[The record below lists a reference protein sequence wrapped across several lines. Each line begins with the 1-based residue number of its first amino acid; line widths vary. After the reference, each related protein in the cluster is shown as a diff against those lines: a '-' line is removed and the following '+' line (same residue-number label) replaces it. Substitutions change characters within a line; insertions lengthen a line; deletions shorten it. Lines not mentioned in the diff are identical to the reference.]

1 MCTFS
6 SLIEV
11 MDTLRSEKGCPWDR
25 EQTLESLREYL
36 IEESYEVLDKI
47 HRSDFHGLMEELGD
61 LLFEIIFL
69 AKIASDMGKFTI
81 FDVIEEIR
89 EKMIRRHPHVFGES
103 QFDTSDEVSINWHKI
118 KETEENKRYDS
129 ILGGVPKNLPALF
142 RSFKL
147 TKKAARV
154 NFDWEKVEQIFEKL
168 DEEVAEFRTALEKRD
183 REEIEAEMGDIL
195 FAAAN
200 IARFV
205 KVNPEI
211 ALVKANARFEK
222 RFHNMESRLED
233 NGLNIENTPF
243 ELMEKL
249 WEESKKP

>member
-11 MDTLRSEKGCPWDR
+11 MDTLRSEKGFPWDR

-222 RFHNMESRLED
+222 RFHYMESRLED

>member
-69 AKIASDMGKFTI
+69 AKIASDLGKFTI
-81 FDVIEEIR
+81 FDVIEEIH

-129 ILGGVPKNLPALF
+129 ILGGVPKSLPALF

-154 NFDWEKVEQIFEKL
+154 NFDWERVEQIFEKL

-205 KVNPEI
+205 KINPEI

-222 RFHNMESRLED
+222 RFHYMENRLED
-233 NGLNIENTPF
+233 NGINIENTPF

>member
-47 HRSDFHGLMEELGD
+47 HRNDFHGLMEELGD

-81 FDVIEEIR
+81 FDVIGEIR

-154 NFDWEKVEQIFEKL
+154 NFDWERVEQIFEKL
-168 DEEVAEFRTALEKRD
+168 DEEVAEFQTALAKRD
-183 REEIEAEMGDIL
+183 REAIEAEMGDIL

-205 KVNPEI
+205 KINPEI
-211 ALVKANARFEK
+211 ALVKANSRFEK
-222 RFHNMESRLED
+222 RFHYMESRLKD
-233 NGLNIENTPF
+233 SGLNIENTPI

>member
-103 QFDTSDEVSINWHKI
+103 QFDTFDEVSIIGHKI

-222 RFHNMESRLED
+222 RFHYMESRLED

>member
-1 MCTFS
+1 M
-6 SLIEV
+6 
-11 MDTLRSEKGCPWDR
+11 
-25 EQTLESLREYL
+25 
-36 IEESYEVLDKI
+36 
-47 HRSDFHGLMEELGD
+47 
-61 LLFEIIFL
+61 
-69 AKIASDMGKFTI
+69 
-81 FDVIEEIR
+81 
-89 EKMIRRHPHVFGES
+89 
-103 QFDTSDEVSINWHKI
+103 
-118 KETEENKRYDS
+118 
-129 ILGGVPKNLPALF
+129 
-142 RSFKL
+142 
-147 TKKAARV
+147 
-154 NFDWEKVEQIFEKL
+154 

-222 RFHNMESRLED
+222 RFHYMESRLED

>member
-168 DEEVAEFRTALEKRD
+168 DEEVAEFRTALEKETGKKSRQKW
-183 REEIEAEMGDIL
+183 EI
-195 FAAAN
+195 FC
-200 IARFV
+200 
-205 KVNPEI
+205 
-211 ALVKANARFEK
+211 
-222 RFHNMESRLED
+222 SRRQISPDL
-233 NGLNIENTPF
+233 
-243 ELMEKL
+243 
-249 WEESKKP
+249 

>member
-222 RFHNMESRLED
+222 RFHYMESRLED

>member
-154 NFDWEKVEQIFEKL
+154 NFDWERVEQIFEKL

-183 REEIEAEMGDIL
+183 REAIEAEMGDIL

-205 KVNPEI
+205 KINPEI

-222 RFHNMESRLED
+222 RFHYMESRLED
-233 NGLNIENTPF
+233 NGINIENSPF